1 MTIMDEKD
9 VAILEE
15 LRRNG
20 RESTTRIAGSLDMPR
35 VTVHERIKRLVEDKV
50 IKRFTVQIDYQKL
63 GLSTTAFILVSFSSS
78 AKKTQEALAQE
89 IARIPNVSEVHIISG
104 EWDFIVKA
112 RAKSVEELGDLVVN
126 RLRLLEGVEKTI
138 SCFSFKSIKDEP

>member
-1 MTIMDEKD
+1 
-9 VAILEE
+9 
-15 LRRNG
+15 
-20 RESTTRIAGSLDMPR
+20 
-35 VTVHERIKRLVEDKV
+35 
-50 IKRFTVQIDYQKL
+50 
-63 GLSTTAFILVSFSSS
+63 
-78 AKKTQEALAQE
+78 
-89 IARIPNVSEVHIISG
+89 VHIISG